1 MLLTRTTQER
11 TNLQWFVSDQP
22 RSSFEKRV
30 VSTPRLIRSLHTMSP
45 AKAVP
50 DVLQESRV
58 QERAF
63 RELCTRNEGTEPRVL
78 ARHSVTHEAFL
89 TLVRSAQKAIGRKGV
104 LGPHTRNLPNLMR
117 VVLRSRNSSET
128 MVEASTECSTT
139 LRFQRF
145 SRRESFAP
153 REASRGL
160 C

>member
-1 MLLTRTTQER
+1 
-11 TNLQWFVSDQP
+11 VSDQP

-45 AKAVP
+45 AKAAP
-50 DVLQESRV
+50 DVLQESRA
-58 QERAF
+58 QERAL
-63 RELCTRNEGTEPRVL
+63 RKPLQIRMYQKRRYGATSSCKGL
-78 ARHSVTHEAFL
+78 WYARGFF

-117 VVLRSRNSSET
+117 AALRSRNSSET
-128 MVEASTECSTT
+128 MVEASTECSTN
-139 LRFQRF
+139 LCFQRF

-160 C
+160 F